1 METGSPVPSAVS
13 WWHRDRA
20 DRTAPSK
27 PPAYRWGTL
36 AHCRLCAWSG
46 CLGMYFCQW
55 ESKSNELSP
64 EQWVCH
70 TLFSPPAVSGG
81 SLPPRA
87 IQPCVSAVPRLS
99 AEPPCEPA
107 ARSPEATVAH
117 KDAAGPPSPA
127 LELSSF
133 KASPEM
139 SGGGCL

>member
-27 PPAYRWGTL
+27 LPAYRWGTL

-46 CLGMYFCQW
+46 CLGVYFCQW

-70 TLFSPPAVSGG
+70 TLFSRLLFLGAPSHPM
-81 SLPPRA
+81 LPSR
-87 IQPCVSAVPRLS
+87 VSAVPRLS